1 MKPPGESGKQP
12 PAKSGKQPPARL
24 GKQLAEATDVDCQI
38 RKSLGE
44 ANCQIRKPLGEANC
58 QIRKP
63 LGEANCQ
70 IRKPLGEAN
79 CQIRKLPTTLTP
91 HQSAINDSISSL
103 RDFISTKLT
112 IHERATALS
121 TILVW
126 SALACAIG
134 EATTI
139 CKCLM

>member
-38 RKSLGE
+38 RKS
-44 ANCQIRKPLGEANC
+44 
-58 QIRKP
+58 